1 MQAATR
7 FHAMGRVAAALR
19 IMPMATWPGLGHHN
33 MESEMT
39 STLSFAR
46 AAVALA
52 FFSCGWA
59 SANEPLGTEV
69 APVAQEDV
77 AANGFGKPLS
87 EGSLNGYRGGF
98 EVVKNDMQLSGT
110 VANNVAMDTVSGS
123 NIISDGA
130 FANLNGLPMV
140 IQNSGSNVLIQ
151 NATII
156 NVQMQ

>member
-1 MQAATR
+1 MATR
-7 FHAMGRVAAALR
+7 
-19 IMPMATWPGLGHHN
+19 PGLEHHN

-46 AAVALA
+46 AAVVLA
-52 FFSCGWA
+52 FFSSGWA
-59 SANEPLGTEV
+59 MASELPGADQLPEV
-69 APVAQEDV
+69 AQAGTKAVPIAQPDV
-77 AANGFGKPLS
+77 AANGFGKPIS
-87 EGSLNGYRGGF
+87 ERSLNGYRGGF
-98 EVVKNDMQLSGT
+98 EVVNNDMQLSGT
-110 VANNVAMDTVSGS
+110 VANNVTMDTVSGS
-123 NIISDGA
+123 NTISDGA

>member
-1 MQAATR
+1 
-7 FHAMGRVAAALR
+7 
-19 IMPMATWPGLGHHN
+19 
-33 MESEMT
+33 MESEMK

-52 FFSCGWA
+52 LFSSGWA
-59 SANEPLGTEV
+59 TASEPLGTNQLAELAQAGTEV
-69 APVAQEDV
+69 APIAQADV
-77 AANGFGKPLS
+77 ASNSFGKPLS

-98 EVVKNDMQLSGT
+98 EAVKNDMQLSGT

-123 NIISDGA
+123 NTISDGA